1 MKYDKEAVL
10 AADYIRTV
18 ANGKKIETE
27 QEVTLYRDDEEV
39 TFGTFDAYCEGHLF
53 DLKTGRERRNYVP
66 QMAVYVAAICQR
78 DNIDRIEVHLFY
90 SAFNKVDKFT
100 LTREEAEELSYK
112 IIDSVNDPTRSPYT
126 SEYCNW
132 CARKGSCTALNTMS
146 LTIAEKLDMVTKH
159 DIAAIDDP
167 VIMGQYREVADAV
180 ECWAKAV
187 KSKCGDFNE
196 IQGYSKTTR
205 KGKKTITD
213 ITGALIHSGLPSEQF
228 VKACTISYPKLKK
241 QFAEH
246 EGVSEEE
253 ADRELTR
260 RISSVTK
267 EGHPVKYWRKDK

>member
-1 MKYDKEAVL
+1 MKYEQEAVL
-10 AADYIRTV
+10 AAEYIRKI
-18 ANGKKIETE
+18 ANGKKIEAE
-27 QEVTLYRDDEEV
+27 QEVTFHRDGKEV

-78 DNIDRIEVHLFY
+78 DNIDKIEVHLFY
-90 SAFNKVDKFT
+90 SAFNRVEKFT
-100 LTREEAEELSYK
+100 LTREEAEELSFG
-112 IIDSVNDPTRSPYT
+112 IIDAVNDPTRSPNT

-146 LTIAEKLDMVTKH
+146 LTVAEKLELVSKY
-159 DIAAIDDP
+159 DIGTITDP

-180 ECWAKAV
+180 ECWAKEV
-187 KSKCGDFNE
+187 KSKCGDFDE

-205 KGKKTITD
+205 KGKKSITD

-246 EGVSEEE
+246 TGVSEEE
-253 ADRELTR
+253 ADKELTH

-267 EGHPVKYWRKDK
+267 EGRPVNYWRKDK